1 MILRPALLSAVL
13 LAATLLT
20 SCGSY
25 TDVYD
30 TWANPTY
37 VGHKWNK
44 LVVVAMAKDPLNKVK
59 VESEVAKALKAK
71 GIDAVS
77 VSTILSIESYDANS
91 DGVIDDPNAIAKLVQ
106 KIKSEGVDG
115 AIMIT
120 LKGVDKKE
128 TYVPPTA
135 TTVPAGGYYGGYYG
149 GAGGYPYYNHYYTS
163 YQTVYSPGYTTTS
176 TSIVLETKLFD
187 LKDEK
192 SDACWIGRSSTA
204 EPSSVTDLANTYS
217 YAIVAKMSSDGVLN
231 KK

>member
-1 MILRPALLSAVL
+1 MIMRSTLLSAFL
-13 LAATLLT
+13 LASVLLT

-30 TWANPTY
+30 TWANPNY

-59 VESEVAKALKAK
+59 VESEVVKALKGK
-71 GIDAVS
+71 GIDAVAI
-77 VSTILSIESYDANS
+77 STIVSIESYDANS
-91 DGVIDDPNAIAKLVQ
+91 DGVIDDPNAISKLVQ
-106 KIKSEGVDG
+106 KIKSDGVDG
-115 AIMIT
+115 AIMIS
-120 LKGVDKKE
+120 LKGIDKKE

-187 LKDEK
+187 LTDEK
-192 SDACWIGRSSTA
+192 AEACWIGRSSTA
-204 EPSSVTDLANTYS
+204 EPSSVTDLAQTFSSAVVY
-217 YAIVAKMSSDGVLN
+217 KMSSDGVLN